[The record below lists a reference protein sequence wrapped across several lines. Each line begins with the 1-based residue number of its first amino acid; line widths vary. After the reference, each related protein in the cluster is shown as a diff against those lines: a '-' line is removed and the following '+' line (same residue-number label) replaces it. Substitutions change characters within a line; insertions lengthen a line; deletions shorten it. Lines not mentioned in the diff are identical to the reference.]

1 MTAETTESAT
11 EQEPD
16 HELEKMSFLDH
27 LEELRKR
34 LLYSFIAVFAAF
46 LVCWNFAPQIF
57 AKLQEPLAR
66 YLPPGDSLAY
76 TRLTAPFFL
85 YMKVAFFAGLFLAA
99 PVILWQIWQFI
110 SPGLYRKER
119 RYALP
124 FIFFGALFFVAGGY
138 FGFRFLL
145 PSTCAFFVETGKN
158 FKQMVTIDDYFS
170 FASLIILATGI
181 VFETPIFVFF
191 LARIGIVTPAFLLQ
205 KFKYAVVIA
214 FIFAAVITPT
224 PDMVT
229 QLALAIPMILLY
241 LVGVGVAYVFAKPI
255 EAGAAGDPSR

>member
-1 MTAETTESAT
+1 MTADTSSDLGADRD
-11 EQEPD
+11 QD
-16 HELEKMSFLDH
+16 HELPRMSFLDH

-34 LLYSFIAVFAAF
+34 LLYSFLAVFGGF
-46 LVCWNFAPQIF
+46 LVCWGFADEIF
-57 AKLQEPLAR
+57 EKLQLPLAQ

-76 TRLTAPFFL
+76 TRLTSPFFL
-85 YMKVAFFAGLFLAA
+85 YMKVGFFAGLFVAA
-99 PVILWQIWQFI
+99 PIVLWQIWMFI

-124 FIFFGALFFVAGGY
+124 FIFFGALFFIAGGY
-138 FGFRFLL
+138 FGYRYLL
-145 PSTCAFFVETGKN
+145 PATCEFFVEAGKD
-158 FKQMVTIDDYFS
+158 FKQVVTVDDYFS
-170 FASLIILATGI
+170 FASLIILAAGI

-191 LARIGIVTPAFLLQ
+191 LARIGIVTPAFLMQ
-205 KFKYAVVIA
+205 KFKYAVVFA

-241 LVGVGVAYVFAKPI
+241 LLGVGVAYLFAKPVV
-255 EAGAAGDPSR
+255 

>member
-1 MTAETTESAT
+1 MTAGSSTEYGA
-11 EQEPD
+11 EEPHADQELP
-16 HELEKMSFLDH
+16 KMSFLDH

-34 LLYSFIAVFAAF
+34 LLYSFLAVFAGF
-46 LVCWNFAPQIF
+46 LICWSVADELFEL
-57 AKLQEPLAR
+57 LQLPLAQ

-99 PVILWQIWQFI
+99 PVVLWQIWMFI
-110 SPGLYRKER
+110 SPGLYRRER

-124 FIFFGALFFVAGGY
+124 FIFFGALFFIAGGY
-138 FGFRFLL
+138 FGYRYLL
-145 PSTCAFFVETGKN
+145 PTTCQFFVETGKN
-158 FKQMVTIDDYFS
+158 FKQVVTVDDYFG
-170 FASLIILATGI
+170 FASLIILAAGI

-191 LARIGIVTPAFLLQ
+191 LARIGIVTPAFLMQ
-205 KFKYAVVIA
+205 KFKYAVVGA

-241 LVGVGVAYVFAKPI
+241 LLGVGVAYVFAKPV
-255 EAGAAGDPSR
+255 E

>member
-1 MTAETTESAT
+1 MTADTTSDLSA
-11 EQEPD
+11 EPD
-16 HELEKMSFLDH
+16 HELPKMSFLDH

-34 LLYSFIAVFAAF
+34 LLYSFLAVFAGF
-46 LVCWNFAPQIF
+46 LICWGFADEIF
-57 AKLQEPLAR
+57 EQLQLPLAQ

-99 PVILWQIWQFI
+99 PVVLWQIWMFI
-110 SPGLYRKER
+110 APGLYRRER

-124 FIFFGALFFVAGGY
+124 FIFFGALFFIAGGY
-138 FGFRFLL
+138 FGYRYLL
-145 PSTCAFFVETGKN
+145 PTTCQFFIETGKD
-158 FKQMVTIDDYFS
+158 FKQVVTVDDYFG
-170 FASLIILATGI
+170 FASLIILAAGI

-191 LARIGIVTPAFLLQ
+191 LARIGIVTPAFLMQ
-205 KFKYAVVIA
+205 KFKYAVVFA

-241 LVGVGVAYVFAKPI
+241 LLGVGVAYVFGKPVL
-255 EAGAAGDPSR
+255 